1 MKLER
6 LGRIHF
12 IGIAG
17 VGMSGIAEVLLTMG
31 FRISGSDLRANESTA
46 HLEKMGARIYN
57 GHSSENV
64 GDAELAVFSSAVP
77 PGNPEILE
85 ARKKGIP
92 VIPRGE
98 MLAELTRLKD
108 SVVVSGSHGKTTVT
122 AMISHIAN
130 DLGLD
135 PTVIIG
141 GRLSSIGSTARFGR
155 SSLLAAEADESD
167 RSFLLLHPSVA
178 VITNIDWEHVDTY
191 PTLDSLKE
199 AYIEFANKVPF
210 YGTVVACGDDP
221 NIREIMPSFRRRTIT
236 YGILTEGSEW
246 TARRTGEG
254 DIGERFEVFL
264 GGASKGMFHIPQ
276 KGAHMILNSLAA
288 IVASAQIDV
297 SLSRV
302 AESLAKFP
310 GVDRRFQLIGGSAG
324 IRIYDDYAH
333 HPTEIRALFEA
344 ARAEAGNGRLVA
356 LFQPHRFSRLQKFG
370 ELFARALLASDIA
383 VITEVYAAS
392 EQPIPGITGEHLAA
406 MLRELGHKSCH
417 FVKDVSEIAAYA
429 RPLLREGDVVVTV
442 GAGTITK
449 VGPQLLSLLGASDEL

>member
-1 MKLER
+1 MKFER

-31 FRISGSDLRANESTA
+31 FTISGSDLRANEATA
-46 HLEKMGARIYN
+46 HLEKMGAKVFS
-57 GHSSENV
+57 GHSAANV
-64 GDAELAVFSSAVP
+64 GDAQLAVFSSAVP
-77 PGNPEILE
+77 AGNVEILE
-85 ARKKGIP
+85 AGRKGIP

-130 DLGLD
+130 DLKLD

-141 GRLSSIGSTARFGR
+141 GRLSSIGSTARLGR

-191 PTLDSLKE
+191 PTLDSLKD
-199 AYIEFANKVPF
+199 AYIDFANKVPF

-221 NIREIMPSFRRRTIT
+221 NVREIMRNFRRRTIT
-236 YGILTEGSEW
+236 YGILEGDIEW
-246 TARRTGEG
+246 TARRTG
-254 DIGERFEVFL
+254 DADRGERFEVFH
-264 GGASKGMFHIPQ
+264 GGASQGLFSIPQ
-276 KGAHMILNSLAA
+276 KGTHMILNGLAA
-288 IVASAQIDV
+288 IVASAQMDV
-297 SLSRV
+297 SLSDV
-302 AESLAKFP
+302 GKSLAKFP
-310 GVDRRFQLIGGSAG
+310 GVDRRFQLVGETAG

-344 ARAEAGNGRLVA
+344 AKAEAGSGRLVA

-370 ELFARALLASDIA
+370 EQFAKALMGADIT

-392 EQPIPGITGEHLAA
+392 ETPIPGISGESLAGK
-406 MLRELGHKSCH
+406 LKELGHPDCH
-417 FVKDVSEIAAYA
+417 FVREVSEMADFT
-429 RPLLREGDVVVTV
+429 RPLLRDGDVVVTV

-449 VGPQLLSLLGASDEL
+449 VGPRLLSILGASDEL